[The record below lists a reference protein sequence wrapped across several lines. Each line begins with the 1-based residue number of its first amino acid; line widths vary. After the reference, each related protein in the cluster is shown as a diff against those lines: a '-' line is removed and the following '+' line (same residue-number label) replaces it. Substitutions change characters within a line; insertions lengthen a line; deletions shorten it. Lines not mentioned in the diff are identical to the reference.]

1 MTATT
6 PSTFAHD
13 SRVLGL
19 ISLGHLLSH
28 FYQLCF
34 APLILVWHQDF
45 GASFATLGAILT
57 TFTLATGVAQMPAGM
72 LVDRHGA
79 RAVLIGG
86 LILSGVA
93 FAGMA
98 LAPSVPLLFVMAAI
112 AGIGNAVF
120 HPADYAILNSSL
132 NPNHMGKAFSL
143 HTFAGNL
150 GGALAPATFAYL
162 IAFQDWRFGVVVVGI
177 LGFIVA
183 AILLLQGG
191 ILRDETDGASETT
204 RKNAK
209 TAFSWRENVAFMT
222 AGPMMMLF
230 LFFMTASMASG
241 GIAAFSQVV
250 NVKIQMIDIETAG
263 TVLSAFLF
271 AVTAGI
277 LAGGVAADK
286 TTRHDIQAA
295 FAFLGSAAIFAALA
309 LQVYSEVV
317 ILALFI
323 LAGFAQGFVRPA
335 RDMMVRAL
343 SPKGTTGRAF
353 AFASTGMAL
362 GSASAPIAFGILL
375 DMDSPHAVYWLVAA
389 FNLVAI
395 TTVMSTRF
403 VKLPDINAQTKPAE

>member
-34 APLILVWHQDF
+34 APLILVWHQSF
-45 GASFATLGAILT
+45 GASFVTLGAILT
-57 TFTLATGVAQMPAGM
+57 TFTLATGTAQMPAGM

-79 RAVLIGG
+79 RAVLVGG
-86 LILSGVA
+86 LILSGAA

-98 LAPSVPLLFVMAAI
+98 LAPSVTWLFVLAAI
-112 AGIGNAVF
+112 GGIGNAVF

-150 GGALAPATFAYL
+150 GGALAPATLAYL
-162 IAFQDWRFGVVVVGI
+162 IAMHDWRFAVAVVGI
-177 LGFIVA
+177 FGFIVA

-191 ILRDETDGASETT
+191 ILKDETDGASEST
-204 RKNAK
+204 KQNAK
-209 TAFSWRENVAFMT
+209 TAFGWRENVAFMT

-271 AVTAGI
+271 AVTGGI

-295 FAFLGSAAIFAALA
+295 FAFLGTALIFVLLA
-309 LQVYSEVV
+309 LHVYSEMVL
-317 ILALFI
+317 IGLFI

-335 RDMMVRAL
+335 RDMMVRTL

-353 AFASTGMAL
+353 AFASTGMSIGGAM
-362 GSASAPIAFGILL
+362 APIAFGILL

-389 FNLVAI
+389 FNLIAI
-395 TTVMSTRF
+395 TTVLSTRF
-403 VKLPDINAQTKPAE
+403 VKLPDINATAKPAE

>member
-1 MTATT
+1 MTTAT
-6 PSTFAHD
+6 PGTFAHD

-34 APLILVWHQDF
+34 APLILVWHTSF

-57 TFTLATGVAQMPAGM
+57 TFTLSMGAAQMPAGM
-72 LVDRHGA
+72 MVDRYGA
-79 RAVLIGG
+79 RAVLVGG
-86 LILSGVA
+86 LILSGIA

-98 LAPSVPLLFVMAAI
+98 LAPSIPFLFALAAL

-150 GGALAPATFAYL
+150 GGALAPATVAYL
-162 IAFQDWRFGVVVVGI
+162 IALHDWRFAVVAVGI
-177 LGFIVA
+177 FGFIVA

-191 ILRDETDGASETT
+191 ILKDERDGAGEHTQ
-204 RKNAK
+204 K
-209 TAFSWRENVAFMT
+209 TAKAAFGWRENVAFMT
-222 AGPMMMLF
+222 SGPMMMLF
-230 LFFMTASMASG
+230 MFFLTASLASG

-250 NVKIQMIDIETAG
+250 NVKIQDIDIETAG

-295 FAFLGSAAIFAALA
+295 IAFLGSAIIFALLA
-309 LQVYSEVV
+309 MQVYSLALL
-317 ILALFI
+317 LALFI

-343 SPKGTTGRAF
+343 APKGTTGRAF
-353 AFASTGMAL
+353 AFASTGMAI
-362 GSASAPIAFGILL
+362 GSAMAPIAFGILL
-375 DMDSPHAVYWLVAA
+375 DMDSPHAVYWLVAV
-389 FNLVAI
+389 FNLLAI
-395 TTVMSTRF
+395 ATVMTSRF